1 MTLNVVYGPFAT
13 HDRQAAV
20 QRLVSDGFNGV
31 ISGTLTNAVGDRA
44 LIASVEQMLD
54 CGVEVILQASCATEE
69 RAIEMI
75 GELAQ
80 RASAYIQAPT
90 RCGAAVWTGSISYA
104 RIISDNKS
112 LTERAYEYA
121 ALTAR
126 R

>member
-1 MTLNVVYGPFAT
+1 M
-13 HDRQAAV
+13 
-20 QRLVSDGFNGV
+20 QRLVSGGFDGV
-31 ISGTLTNAVGDRA
+31 IAGTLTSAVGDRA
-44 LIASVEQMLD
+44 LIASVEQTLD
-54 CGVEVILQASCATEE
+54 GGVEVILQVSCATKE

-80 RASAYIQAPT
+80 RAPAYIQAPS
-90 RCGAAVWTGSISYA
+90 RCGAAVWTGSISYT
-104 RIISDNKS
+104 RIISDNRS